1 MACVLI
7 APSFIAH
14 TRTNQPKSN
23 PPNSMYSI
31 STQKII
37 MYCALELPV
46 TTINTSWPKL
56 MQTHKCLLLRRTNK
70 WKVFFFFFVDKRFN
84 HLASSLPDFRAFH
97 RINSIDTGRVIRNCR
112 RKKRSSIY
120 IKFMSPSA
128 NDGANHQKYASLL
141 REPIAEFK
149 IVGGP
154 SFDTSTTSITP
165 NH

>member
-1 MACVLI
+1 MCVNCTE
-7 APSFIAH
+7 FYCAH
-14 TRTNQPKSN
+14 THKPTEIKSAKFDVLN
-23 PPNSMYSI
+23 FDAKNHHALRIGATSYDDQHIMAEI
-31 STQKII
+31 NANTQ
-37 MYCALELPV
+37 MPFA
-46 TTINTSWPKL
+46 
-56 MQTHKCLLLRRTNK
+56 QTNK
-70 WKVFFFFFVDKRFN
+70 QMESVFFFFVDKRFN